1 MIDSMTKYSFILLNG
16 EQEGFLDRL
25 QELGLVDITRS
36 VKPVDAQSTA
46 LLNDAESARGLL
58 DALGHVAIPEGLEAR
73 PVTGEPLKAARK
85 ALDRLAGLE
94 EALKAVRKDISSIR
108 PLRVSASAN

>member
-46 LLNDAESARGLL
+46 LLTDAESARPGRLRASRRRRPGRRST
-58 DALGHVAIPEGLEAR
+58 ALPGSKR
-73 PVTGEPLKAARK
+73 P
-85 ALDRLAGLE
+85 
-94 EALKAVRKDISSIR
+94 
-108 PLRVSASAN
+108 

>member
-46 LLNDAESARGLL
+46 LLTDAESAKGLL

-73 PVTGEPLKAARK
+73 PVTGEPSKKIA
-85 ALDRLAGLE
+85 DTLE
-94 EALKAVRKDISSIR
+94 AV
-108 PLRVSASAN
+108 

>member
-46 LLNDAESARGLL
+46 LLTDAESARGHLRPGRL
-58 DALGHVAIPEGLEAR
+58 RASRRRRPGRRSTALPGSKR
-73 PVTGEPLKAARK
+73 P
-85 ALDRLAGLE
+85 
-94 EALKAVRKDISSIR
+94 
-108 PLRVSASAN
+108 